1 MESATGSSDKNI
13 LLIPLQDIARRVL
26 EKQCIPPSRDAV
38 RRFLLGPNARIRYS
52 TYVEQ
57 VALSKTGLKVSRL
70 CFGAMTF
77 GGQTDEQTAVH
88 MVERCLE
95 AGINFFDTANV
106 YTGGTSEIMLGRA
119 LKGRRHRVVLATK
132 VSNKF
137 GDAPDQQGLSRP
149 AIRRAIDESL
159 KRLDTDYLDLYY
171 MHLPDRSTRIEES
184 LAAMDELV
192 KEGKVR
198 HVAQSNYAAWQVA
211 QMQCIAGKNGYHPVL
226 VSQPI
231 YNLLARGIEEEFLPM
246 SKEFGI
252 ANVVFNPLAG
262 GLLTGKQ
269 NASEP
274 IRGSRFDKNKMYLDR
289 YWNEDNFSAVE
300 GVRGISQKSGRS
312 MVSLALCWLLH
323 HTAIE
328 CVILG
333 ASKLEQLDE
342 NLRAAAEGP
351 LNKETVAALDTVWEC
366 LRGVTPKYHR

>member
-1 MESATGSSDKNI
+1 
-13 LLIPLQDIARRVL
+13 
-26 EKQCIPPSRDAV
+26 
-38 RRFLLGPNARIRYS
+38 
-52 TYVEQ
+52 
-57 VALSKTGLKVSRL
+57 
-70 CFGAMTF
+70 MTF
-77 GGQTDEQTAVH
+77 GGQTDEQTSVR
-88 MVERCLE
+88 MVERCIDS
-95 AGINFFDTANV
+95 GINFFDTANV
-106 YTGGTSEIMLGRA
+106 YTGGTSETMLGRA
-119 LKGRRHRVVLATK
+119 LKGRRHRVILATK

-171 MHLPDRSTRIEES
+171 MHLPDHSTPIEES
-184 LAAMDELV
+184 LAAMDELI

-198 HVAQSNYAAWQVA
+198 YAGQSNYAAWQVA
-211 QMQCIAGKNGYHPVL
+211 QMQCIAEKNGYQPVL
-226 VSQPI
+226 VSQPM
-231 YNLLARGIEEEFLPM
+231 YNLLARGIEQELLPM

-262 GLLTGKQ
+262 GLLTGKH

-274 IRGSRFDKNKMYLDR
+274 VRGSRFDKNKMYLDR
-289 YWNEDNFSAVE
+289 YWHEDDFRAVE
-300 GVRGISQKSGRS
+300 AVREISQKSGRS

-333 ASKLEQLDE
+333 ASKLEQLEE
-342 NLRAAAEGP
+342 NLKAAAEGP
-351 LNKETVAALDTVWEC
+351 LNEEILPALNKIWER